1 MGETYVS
8 VTVRNPREPE
18 RAWQGEFLVDTG
30 AMDCVVPRAQAEA
43 IGIEQQ
49 GRRIYWLADGS
60 ECEFDYG
67 VAQFEFMDEVVGGC
81 ILFGDAGS
89 EPLLGLTALESTG
102 MVVDPKRN
110 ELRPGGRLR
119 L

>member
-18 RAWQGEFLVDTG
+18 RAWQGRFLVDTG

-49 GRRIYWLADGS
+49 GRRIYW
-60 ECEFDYG
+60 C
-67 VAQFEFMDEVVGGC
+67 V
-81 ILFGDAGS
+81 LFGDTGS